1 MKVSEVKEK
10 YLKLIKMY
18 NDKYVIYANTKEL
31 IINEKDL
38 MNICFEKLESE
49 YDWYRTALKEFPEIE
64 QKYELFCKTN
74 KEEIDSLLKYTD
86 EFEKISLLEDK
97 IKDLSHKSKNAT
109 KTEYHTEY
117 KREYCSEF
125 NVALRV
131 YEYRSKLVP
140 HSVRKIVPDIDAR
153 KRAKEEMENL
163 IKELNRNKYYNLY
176 KNKHELLDNYFRL
189 KNMFEYYK
197 SALNYDS
204 IEKIARRFVRHQ
216 NKCNEYIKEINK
228 ISGELKD
235 IADVCK
241 KIETELKK
249 KWRFAF
255 LKNNPVP
262 NNEIETYSTT
272 NLSAKQLLENLKNSY
287 DEIEENDSKRKE
299 TEEEFVF

>member
-1 MKVSEVKEK
+1 
-10 YLKLIKMY
+10 MY
-18 NDKYVIYANTKEL
+18 NDKYVIYAKTKKS

-38 MNICFEKLESE
+38 TNKFYEDLLTQ
-49 YDWYRTALKEFPEIE
+49 YDHYRLAVKIFPEIE
-64 QKYELFCKTN
+64 QKYELFLKTN

-86 EFEKISLLEDK
+86 EFEKISLLESK
-97 IKDLSHKSKNAT
+97 IKDLKYQSENAT
-109 KTEYHTEY
+109 KRDYYTEYTTEHYTEY
-117 KREYCSEF
+117 DGDLCIPVTYS
-125 NVALRV
+125 
-131 YEYRSKLVP
+131 RSVP
-140 HSVRKIVPDIDAR
+140 ETVSKEVPDMKAR

-163 IKELNRNKYYNLY
+163 FKELNANKYYDLY
-176 KNKHELLDNYFRL
+176 KSKHELLDNYFRL
-189 KNMFEYYK
+189 KSLFECYK
-197 SALNYDS
+197 YDLNYNRV
-204 IEKIARRFVRHQ
+204 EKLARRFVSHQ

>member
-1 MKVSEVKEK
+1 
-10 YLKLIKMY
+10 MY
-18 NDKYVIYANTKEL
+18 NDKYVIYAKTKKS

-38 MNICFEKLESE
+38 TNKFYEDLLTQ
-49 YDWYRTALKEFPEIE
+49 YDHYRLAVKIFPEIE
-64 QKYELFCKTN
+64 QKYELFLKTN

-86 EFEKISLLEDK
+86 EFEKISLLESK
-97 IKDLSHKSKNAT
+97 IKDLKYQSENAT
-109 KTEYHTEY
+109 KRDYYTEYTTEHYTEY
-117 KREYCSEF
+117 DGDLCIPVTYS
-125 NVALRV
+125 
-131 YEYRSKLVP
+131 RSVP
-140 HSVRKIVPDIDAR
+140 ETVSKEVPDMKAR

-163 IKELNRNKYYNLY
+163 FKELNANKYYDLY

-189 KNMFEYYK
+189 KSLFECYK
-197 SALNYDS
+197 YDLNYNRV
-204 IEKIARRFVRHQ
+204 EKLARRFVSHQ